1 MKLSFEQIE
10 ALSPDLKWHKGIENL
25 RGHQPS
31 LGLKNWLTE
40 TKLLTDRI
48 RQLEHKHS
56 IEVLNEYHGPMPKFL
71 NSLETEQ
78 NNFIREILLSIDQ
91 QACVLAQTIVP
102 QKTLEQNGWIKTL
115 GTQPLGEH
123 LLKKPNVSRS
133 GFEYSCLEHSMSPFW
148 LRRSNFNVDKAI
160 LWVIELF
167 LPTIEVYTDDQNK
180 GLF

>member
-10 ALSPDLKWHKGIENL
+10 ALSPDLKWGKSIENL
-25 RGHQPS
+25 EGHQPS
-31 LGLKNWLTE
+31 SSLINWLKE
-40 TKLLTDRI
+40 TQLLTDRI
-48 RQLEHKHS
+48 CQLQHKHS
-56 IEVLNEYHGPMPKFL
+56 IEVLNEYHGPVPEFL
-71 NSLETEQ
+71 KTLQTEQ
-78 NNFIREILLSIDQ
+78 NNFIREILLSIDK

-102 QKTLEQNGWIKTL
+102 RKTLEQNSWIKTL

-133 GFEYSCLEHSMSPFW
+133 GFEYSCLEHSRSPFW
-148 LRRSNFNVDKAI
+148 LRRSSFNIDKAI

-167 LPTIEVYTDDQNK
+167 LPAIEIYTDDQNK

>member
-10 ALSPDLKWHKGIENL
+10 ILSPDLTWDKGVENL
-25 RGHQPS
+25 GGHQPS
-31 LGLKNWLTE
+31 SSLKNWLTE
-40 TKLLTDRI
+40 TTLLTDKI
-48 RQLEHKHS
+48 RQRQHQHS
-56 IEVLNEYHGPMPKFL
+56 IKVLNEYYGPVPRLLKNL
-71 NSLETEQ
+71 QAEQ
-78 NNFIREILLSIDQ
+78 NNFIREILLSIDK

-102 QKTLEQNGWIKTL
+102 RKTWEQNDWIKTL

-133 GFEYSCLEHSMSPFW
+133 EFEYAYLEDSMSPFW
-148 LRRSNFNVDKAI
+148 LRRSSFNIDKAI

-167 LPTIEVYTDDQNK
+167 LPAIEAYTDDQNK

>member
-10 ALSPDLKWHKGIENL
+10 ILSPDLTWDKGVENL
-25 RGHQPS
+25 GGHQPS
-31 LGLKNWLTE
+31 SSLKNWLTE
-40 TKLLTDRI
+40 TTLLTDKI
-48 RQLEHKHS
+48 CQIQHQYS
-56 IEVLNEYHGPMPKFL
+56 IKVLNEYHGPVPRLLKNL
-71 NSLETEQ
+71 QAEQ
-78 NNFIREILLSIDQ
+78 NNFIREILLSIDK

-102 QKTLEQNGWIKTL
+102 RKTLEQNGWIKTL

-133 GFEYSCLEHSMSPFW
+133 GFEYSYLEHSMSPFW
-148 LRRSNFNVDKAI
+148 LRRSSFNIDKAV

-167 LPTIEVYTDDQNK
+167 LPAIEVYTDDQNK

>member
-10 ALSPDLKWHKGIENL
+10 ILSPDLTWDKGVENL
-25 RGHQPS
+25 GGHQPS
-31 LGLKNWLTE
+31 SSLKNWLTE
-40 TKLLTDRI
+40 TTLLTDKI
-48 RQLEHKHS
+48 RQRQHQHS
-56 IEVLNEYHGPMPKFL
+56 IKVLNEYYGPVPRLLKNL
-71 NSLETEQ
+71 QAEQ
-78 NNFIREILLSIDQ
+78 NNFIREILLSIDK

-102 QKTLEQNGWIKTL
+102 RKTWKQNDWIKTL

-133 GFEYSCLEHSMSPFW
+133 GFEYSCLEHSRSPFW
-148 LRRSNFNVDKAI
+148 LRRSSFNIDKAI

-167 LPTIEVYTDDQNK
+167 LPAIEIYTDDQNK

>member
-10 ALSPDLKWHKGIENL
+10 TLSPDLTWGKGVESL
-25 RGHQPS
+25 GAHQPS
-31 LGLKNWLTE
+31 LGLKHWLTE
-40 TKLLTDRI
+40 TTLLTDKI
-48 RQLEHKHS
+48 RQLQHKHS
-56 IEVLNEYHGPMPKFL
+56 IEVLNEYHGPVPRLLK
-71 NSLETEQ
+71 NSQTEQ
-78 NNFIREILLSIDQ
+78 NNFIREILLSIDK

-102 QKTLEQNGWIKTL
+102 RKTWEQNDWIKTL

-133 GFEYSCLEHSMSPFW
+133 EFEYAYLEDSMSPFW
-148 LRRSNFNVDKAI
+148 LRRSSFNIDKAI

-167 LPTIEVYTDDQNK
+167 LPAIEAYTDDQNK

>member
-10 ALSPDLKWHKGIENL
+10 ILSPDLTWDKGVENL
-25 RGHQPS
+25 GGHQPS
-31 LGLKNWLTE
+31 SSLKNWLTE
-40 TKLLTDRI
+40 TTLLTDKI
-48 RQLEHKHS
+48 RQRQCQHS
-56 IEVLNEYHGPMPKFL
+56 IKVLNEYYGPVPRLLKNL
-71 NSLETEQ
+71 QAEQ
-78 NNFIREILLSIDQ
+78 NNFIREILLSIDK

-102 QKTLEQNGWIKTL
+102 RKTWEQNDWIKTL

-133 GFEYSCLEHSMSPFW
+133 EFEYAYLEDSMSPFW
-148 LRRSNFNVDKAI
+148 LRRSSFNIDKAI

-167 LPTIEVYTDDQNK
+167 LPAIEAYTDDQNK